1 MESVVSKMSETD
13 KWFWFVVWNHMIL
26 YNQKLL
32 QRKDNQG
39 EFDYIIKAIDMYKSK
54 IKELNLALFRRS
66 FNYWVK

>member
-13 KWFWFVVWNHMIL
+13 KWFWFIVWNHMIL

-39 EFDYIIKAIDMYKSK
+39 EFAYIIKAINMYKFK
-54 IKELNLALFRRS
+54 TKELNLALFRRS